1 MSIGIGVLHYDEALR
16 QVNATKTK
24 PAETIVPHAEI
35 AVNRIRELEQAYAA
49 MQAML
54 AIRDKAITS
63 LAVRLE
69 DAAPSDYELD
79 LVEIYGGQP
88 ESRYVM
94 APESVVVEATKQ
106 LRNRHALE
114 FADLL
119 ESEFHL
125 QMANANKP

>member
-1 MSIGIGVLHYDEALR
+1 MSAHPIF
-16 QVNATKTK
+16 
-24 PAETIVPHAEI
+24 AETLRAISGVAPEAKFVESVMPPVDVAI
-35 AVNRIRELEQAYAA
+35 TRILELEQANASL
-49 MQAML
+49 QAML

-63 LAVRLE
+63 LATRLE

-114 FADLL
+114 FADFL
-119 ESEFHL
+119 ESEYHL

>member
-1 MSIGIGVLHYDEALR
+1 MNALAIQVSNEAALF
-16 QVNATKTK
+16 
-24 PAETIVPHAEI
+24 H
-35 AVNRIRELEQAYAA
+35 IRELEMRVAELERQ
-49 MQAML
+49 L
-54 AIRDKAITS
+54 KDKDHAIAS
-63 LAVRLE
+63 LAARLE

-114 FADLL
+114 FADFL
-119 ESEFHL
+119 ESEYHL